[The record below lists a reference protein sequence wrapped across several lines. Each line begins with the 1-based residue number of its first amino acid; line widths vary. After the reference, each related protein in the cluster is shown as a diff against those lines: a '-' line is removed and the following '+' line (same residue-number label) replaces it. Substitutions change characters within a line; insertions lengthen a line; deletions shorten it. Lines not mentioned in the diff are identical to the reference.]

1 MAENRKEV
9 TLMSKLSI
17 SKFLKISL
25 FLFLSFS
32 MAACSSPK
40 GNTTN
45 SSSSDKVSKS
55 SKSSSSK
62 SSESSKS
69 SSKESSTSS
78 SHTSASSSEE
88 ASNSSQTS
96 SSSSSAKEAPT
107 TASLVP
113 AELVG
118 IWKGSSPQA
127 EEITMTVGADGSIWT
142 QANFS
147 SYGEKSDVK
156 AVARAIKISQ
166 NLYRWELVSGE
177 YSALTP
183 GITGLGGIGKA
194 EPGFTLENG
203 KFTPVMFTGPADQ
216 PLDYSNY
223 YAFEFSLTKK

>member
-1 MAENRKEV
+1 MMVKS
-9 TLMSKLSI
+9 LSKL
-17 SKFLKISL
+17 LYASL
-25 FLFLSFS
+25 FLALSFS
-32 MAACSSPK
+32 LVACSSPK
-40 GNTTN
+40 DSVTK
-45 SSSSDKVSKS
+45 SSSSDKV
-55 SKSSSSK
+55 SK

-78 SHTSASSSEE
+78 SQTSVSSSED
-88 ASNSSQTS
+88 ASESSQTS
-96 SSSSSAKEAPT
+96 SSSSSAKEAL
-107 TASLVP
+107 TADSLVP
-113 AELVG
+113 SELVG
-118 IWKGSSPQA
+118 VWKGRSPQA

-147 SYGEKSDVK
+147 SYGQKSDVK

-183 GITGLGGIGKA
+183 GITGLGGTGKA

-223 YAFEFSLTKK
+223 YAFEFSLTKN

>member
-1 MAENRKEV
+1 MMVKS
-9 TLMSKLSI
+9 LSKL
-17 SKFLKISL
+17 LYASL
-25 FLFLSFS
+25 FLALSFS
-32 MAACSSPK
+32 LVACSSPK
-40 GNTTN
+40 DSATK
-45 SSSSDKVSKS
+45 SSSSDKVSK
-55 SKSSSSK
+55 SSK

-78 SHTSASSSEE
+78 SQTSVSSSED
-88 ASNSSQTS
+88 ASKSSQTS
-96 SSSSSAKEAPT
+96 SSSSSAKEAL
-107 TASLVP
+107 TADSLVP
-113 AELVG
+113 SELVG
-118 IWKGSSPQA
+118 VWKGRSPQA

-147 SYGEKSDVK
+147 SYGQKSDVK

-203 KFTPVMFTGPADQ
+203 KFTPVMFTGPAGQ

-223 YAFEFSLTKK
+223 YAFEFSLTKN

>member
-1 MAENRKEV
+1 MVKS
-9 TLMSKLSI
+9 LSKL
-17 SKFLKISL
+17 LYASL
-25 FLFLSFS
+25 FLALSFS
-32 MAACSSPK
+32 LVACSSPK
-40 GNTTN
+40 DSATK
-45 SSSSDKVSKS
+45 SSSSNKVSK
-55 SKSSSSK
+55 SSK

-78 SHTSASSSEE
+78 NQTSVSSSED
-88 ASNSSQTS
+88 ASKSSQTS

-107 TASLVP
+107 ADSLVP
-113 AELVG
+113 SELVG
-118 IWKGSSPQA
+118 VWKGRSPQA

-147 SYGEKSDVK
+147 SYGQKSDVK

-194 EPGFTLENG
+194 EPGFTVENG

-223 YAFEFSLTKK
+223 YAFEFSLTKN

>member
-1 MAENRKEV
+1 MMVKS
-9 TLMSKLSI
+9 LSKL
-17 SKFLKISL
+17 LYASL
-25 FLFLSFS
+25 FLALSFS
-32 MAACSSPK
+32 LVACSSPK
-40 GNTTN
+40 DSVTK
-45 SSSSDKVSKS
+45 SSSSDKV
-55 SKSSSSK
+55 SK

-78 SHTSASSSEE
+78 SQTSVSSSED
-88 ASNSSQTS
+88 ASKSSQTS
-96 SSSSSAKEAPT
+96 SSSSSAKEAL
-107 TASLVP
+107 TADSLVP
-113 AELVG
+113 SELVG
-118 IWKGSSPQA
+118 VWKGRSPQA

-147 SYGEKSDVK
+147 SYGQKSDVK
-156 AVARAIKISQ
+156 AVARAIKINQ

-203 KFTPVMFTGPADQ
+203 KFTPVMFTGPAGQ

-223 YAFEFSLTKK
+223 YAFEFSLTKN

>member
-1 MAENRKEV
+1 MMVKS
-9 TLMSKLSI
+9 LSKL
-17 SKFLKISL
+17 LYASL
-25 FLFLSFS
+25 FLALSFS
-32 MAACSSPK
+32 LVACSSPK
-40 GNTTN
+40 DSAIK

-62 SSESSKS
+62 SSLSKSSESSKS

-78 SHTSASSSEE
+78 SQTLVSSSEE
-88 ASNSSQTS
+88 VSKSSQTS
-96 SSSSSAKEAPT
+96 SSGSSAKEAPT
-107 TASLVP
+107 ADSLVP
-113 AELVG
+113 SELVG
-118 IWKGSSPQA
+118 VWKGRSPQA

-147 SYGEKSDVK
+147 SYGQKSDVK

-223 YAFEFSLTKK
+223 YAFEFSLTKN

>member
-1 MAENRKEV
+1 MMVKS
-9 TLMSKLSI
+9 LSKL
-17 SKFLKISL
+17 LYASL
-25 FLFLSFS
+25 FLALSFILV
-32 MAACSSPK
+32 ACSSPK
-40 GNTTN
+40 DSATK
-45 SSSSDKVSKS
+45 SSSSDKVSK
-55 SKSSSSK
+55 SSK

-78 SHTSASSSEE
+78 SQTSVSSSEE
-88 ASNSSQTS
+88 ASKSSQTS
-96 SSSSSAKEAPT
+96 SSGSSTKEAPT
-107 TASLVP
+107 ADSLVP
-113 AELVG
+113 SELVG
-118 IWKGSSPQA
+118 VWKGRSPQA

-147 SYGEKSDVK
+147 SYGQKSDVK

-194 EPGFTLENG
+194 EPGFTVENG

-223 YAFEFSLTKK
+223 YAFEFSLTKN

>member
-1 MAENRKEV
+1 MMVKS
-9 TLMSKLSI
+9 LSKL
-17 SKFLKISL
+17 LYASL
-25 FLFLSFS
+25 FLALSFS
-32 MAACSSPK
+32 LVACSSPK
-40 GNTTN
+40 DSVTK
-45 SSSSDKVSKS
+45 SSSSDKV
-55 SKSSSSK
+55 SK

-78 SHTSASSSEE
+78 SQTSVSSSED
-88 ASNSSQTS
+88 ASKSSQTS
-96 SSSSSAKEAPT
+96 SSSSSAKEAL
-107 TASLVP
+107 TADSLVP
-113 AELVG
+113 SELVG
-118 IWKGSSPQA
+118 VWKGRSPQA

-147 SYGEKSDVK
+147 SYGQKSDVR
-156 AVARAIKISQ
+156 AVARAIKINQ

-183 GITGLGGIGKA
+183 GITGLGGTGKA

-223 YAFEFSLTKK
+223 YAFEFSLTKN

>member
-1 MAENRKEV
+1 MMVKS
-9 TLMSKLSI
+9 LSKL
-17 SKFLKISL
+17 LYASL
-25 FLFLSFS
+25 FLALSFS
-32 MAACSSPK
+32 LVACSSPK
-40 GNTTN
+40 DSVTK

-55 SKSSSSK
+55 SKSSQSK

-69 SSKESSTSS
+69 SSKELSTSS
-78 SHTSASSSEE
+78 SQTSVSSSEE
-88 ASNSSQTS
+88 ASKFSQTS
-96 SSSSSAKEAPT
+96 SSGSSTKEAPT
-107 TASLVP
+107 ADSLVP
-113 AELVG
+113 SELVG
-118 IWKGSSPQA
+118 VWKGRSPQA

-147 SYGEKSDVK
+147 SYGQKSDVK

-223 YAFEFSLTKK
+223 YAFEFSLTKN

>member
-1 MAENRKEV
+1 MMVKS
-9 TLMSKLSI
+9 LSKL
-17 SKFLKISL
+17 LYASL
-25 FLFLSFS
+25 FLALSFILV
-32 MAACSSPK
+32 ACSSPK
-40 GNTTN
+40 DSATK

-55 SKSSSSK
+55 SKSS
-62 SSESSKS
+62 KS

-78 SHTSASSSEE
+78 SQTSVSSSED
-88 ASNSSQTS
+88 ASKSSQTN
-96 SSSSSAKEAPT
+96 SSSSSAKEAL
-107 TASLVP
+107 TADSLVP
-113 AELVG
+113 SELVG
-118 IWKGSSPQA
+118 VWKGSSPQA

-194 EPGFTLENG
+194 EPGFTVENG

-223 YAFEFSLTKK
+223 YAFEFSLTKN

>member
-1 MAENRKEV
+1 MMVKS
-9 TLMSKLSI
+9 LSKL
-17 SKFLKISL
+17 LYASL
-25 FLFLSFS
+25 FLALSFS
-32 MAACSSPK
+32 LVACSSPK
-40 GNTTN
+40 DSATK
-45 SSSSDKVSKS
+45 SSSSDKVSK
-55 SKSSSSK
+55 SSK

-78 SHTSASSSEE
+78 SQTSVSSSED
-88 ASNSSQTS
+88 ASKSSQTS
-96 SSSSSAKEAPT
+96 SSSSSAKEAL
-107 TASLVP
+107 TADSLVP
-113 AELVG
+113 SELVG
-118 IWKGSSPQA
+118 VWKGRSPQA

-147 SYGEKSDVK
+147 SYGQKSDVK

-183 GITGLGGIGKA
+183 GITGLGGTGKA

-203 KFTPVMFTGPADQ
+203 KFTPVMFTGPAGQ

-223 YAFEFSLTKK
+223 YAFEFSLTKN

>member
-1 MAENRKEV
+1 MMVKS
-9 TLMSKLSI
+9 LSKL
-17 SKFLKISL
+17 LYASL
-25 FLFLSFS
+25 FLALSFILV
-32 MAACSSPK
+32 ACSSPK
-40 GNTTN
+40 DSATK

-55 SKSSSSK
+55 SKSSK

-78 SHTSASSSEE
+78 SQTSVSSSGE
-88 ASNSSQTS
+88 ASKSSQTS
-96 SSSSSAKEAPT
+96 SSGSSTKETPT
-107 TASLVP
+107 ADSLVP
-113 AELVG
+113 SELVG
-118 IWKGSSPQA
+118 VWKGRSPQA

-147 SYGEKSDVK
+147 SYGQKSDVK
-156 AVARAIKISQ
+156 AVARAIKINQ

-223 YAFEFSLTKK
+223 YAFEFSLTKN

>member
-1 MAENRKEV
+1 MMVKS
-9 TLMSKLSI
+9 LSKL
-17 SKFLKISL
+17 LYASL
-25 FLFLSFS
+25 FLALSFS
-32 MAACSSPK
+32 LVACSSPK
-40 GNTTN
+40 DSVTK
-45 SSSSDKVSKS
+45 SSSSDKV
-55 SKSSSSK
+55 SK

-78 SHTSASSSEE
+78 SQTSVSSSED
-88 ASNSSQTS
+88 ASKSSQTS

-107 TASLVP
+107 ADSLVP
-113 AELVG
+113 SELVG
-118 IWKGSSPQA
+118 VWKGRSPQA

-142 QANFS
+142 RANFS
-147 SYGEKSDVK
+147 SYGQKSDVK
-156 AVARAIKISQ
+156 AVARAIKINQ

-223 YAFEFSLTKK
+223 YAFEFSLTKN

>member
-1 MAENRKEV
+1 MVKS
-9 TLMSKLSI
+9 LSKL
-17 SKFLKISL
+17 LYASL
-25 FLFLSFS
+25 FLALSFILV
-32 MAACSSPK
+32 ACSSPK
-40 GNTTN
+40 DNVTK

-62 SSESSKS
+62 SSLSKSSESSKS

-78 SHTSASSSEE
+78 SQTLVSSSEE
-88 ASNSSQTS
+88 VSKSSQTS
-96 SSSSSAKEAPT
+96 SSGSSAKEAPT
-107 TASLVP
+107 ADSLVP
-113 AELVG
+113 SELVG
-118 IWKGSSPQA
+118 VWKGRSPQA

-147 SYGEKSDVK
+147 SYGQKSDVK

-223 YAFEFSLTKK
+223 YAFEFSLTKN

>member
-1 MAENRKEV
+1 MMVKS
-9 TLMSKLSI
+9 LSKL
-17 SKFLKISL
+17 LYASL
-25 FLFLSFS
+25 FLALSFILV
-32 MAACSSPK
+32 ACSSPK
-40 GNTTN
+40 DSATK

-55 SKSSSSK
+55 SKSSK

-78 SHTSASSSEE
+78 SQTSVSSSED
-88 ASNSSQTS
+88 ASKSSQTS
-96 SSSSSAKEAPT
+96 SSSSSAKEAL
-107 TASLVP
+107 TADSLVP
-113 AELVG
+113 SELVG
-118 IWKGSSPQA
+118 VWKGRSPQA

-147 SYGEKSDVK
+147 SYGQKSDVK

-183 GITGLGGIGKA
+183 GITGLGGTGKA

-223 YAFEFSLTKK
+223 YAFEFSLTKN

>member
-1 MAENRKEV
+1 MMVKS
-9 TLMSKLSI
+9 LSKL
-17 SKFLKISL
+17 LYASL
-25 FLFLSFS
+25 FLALSFS
-32 MAACSSPK
+32 LVACSSPK
-40 GNTTN
+40 DSVTK

-55 SKSSSSK
+55 SKSS
-62 SSESSKS
+62 KS

-78 SHTSASSSEE
+78 SQTSVSSSED
-88 ASNSSQTS
+88 ASKSSQTS

-107 TASLVP
+107 ADSLVP
-113 AELVG
+113 SELVG
-118 IWKGSSPQA
+118 VWKGRSPQA

-147 SYGEKSDVK
+147 SYGQKSDVK
-156 AVARAIKISQ
+156 AVARAIKINQ

-223 YAFEFSLTKK
+223 YAFEFSLTKN

>member
-1 MAENRKEV
+1 MMVKS
-9 TLMSKLSI
+9 LSKL
-17 SKFLKISL
+17 LYASL
-25 FLFLSFS
+25 FLALSFS
-32 MAACSSPK
+32 LVACSSPK
-40 GNTTN
+40 DSATK

-55 SKSSSSK
+55 SKSSK

-78 SHTSASSSEE
+78 SQTSVSSSED
-88 ASNSSQTS
+88 ASKSSQTS
-96 SSSSSAKEAPT
+96 SSSSSAKEAL
-107 TASLVP
+107 TADSLVP
-113 AELVG
+113 SELVG
-118 IWKGSSPQA
+118 VWKGRSPQA

-147 SYGEKSDVK
+147 SYGQKSDVK

-183 GITGLGGIGKA
+183 GITGLGGTGKA

-203 KFTPVMFTGPADQ
+203 KFIPVMFTGPAGQ

-223 YAFEFSLTKK
+223 YAFEFSLTKN

>member
-1 MAENRKEV
+1 MMVKS
-9 TLMSKLSI
+9 LSKL
-17 SKFLKISL
+17 LYASL
-25 FLFLSFS
+25 FLALSFILV
-32 MAACSSPK
+32 ACSSPK
-40 GNTTN
+40 DSVTK

-55 SKSSSSK
+55 SKSS
-62 SSESSKS
+62 KS
-69 SSKESSTSS
+69 SSKESSTS
-78 SHTSASSSEE
+78 
-88 ASNSSQTS
+88 SSQTS

-107 TASLVP
+107 ADSFVP
-113 AELVG
+113 SELVG
-118 IWKGSSPQA
+118 VWKGRSPQA

-147 SYGEKSDVK
+147 SYGQKSDVK

-194 EPGFTLENG
+194 EPGFTVENG
-203 KFTPVMFTGPADQ
+203 KFTLVMFTGPADQ

-223 YAFEFSLTKK
+223 YAFEFSLTKN

>member
-1 MAENRKEV
+1 MVKS
-9 TLMSKLSI
+9 LSKL
-17 SKFLKISL
+17 LYASL
-25 FLFLSFS
+25 FLALSFILV
-32 MAACSSPK
+32 ACSSPK
-40 GNTTN
+40 DNVTK
-45 SSSSDKVSKS
+45 SSSSDKVSK
-55 SKSSSSK
+55 SSK

-78 SHTSASSSEE
+78 SQTSVSSSEE
-88 ASNSSQTS
+88 ASKSSQTS
-96 SSSSSAKEAPT
+96 SSGSSTKEAPT
-107 TASLVP
+107 ADSLVP
-113 AELVG
+113 SELVG
-118 IWKGSSPQA
+118 VWKGRSPQA

-147 SYGEKSDVK
+147 SYGQKSDVK

-223 YAFEFSLTKK
+223 YAFEFSLTKN

>member
-1 MAENRKEV
+1 MMVKS
-9 TLMSKLSI
+9 LSKL
-17 SKFLKISL
+17 LYASL
-25 FLFLSFS
+25 FLALSFILV
-32 MAACSSPK
+32 ACSSPK
-40 GNTTN
+40 DSATK
-45 SSSSDKVSKS
+45 SSSSDKVSK
-55 SKSSSSK
+55 SSK

-78 SHTSASSSEE
+78 SQTSVSSSEE
-88 ASNSSQTS
+88 ASKSSQTS
-96 SSSSSAKEAPT
+96 SSGSSTKETPT
-107 TASLVP
+107 ADSLVP
-113 AELVG
+113 SELVG
-118 IWKGSSPQA
+118 AWKGRSPQA

-147 SYGEKSDVK
+147 SYGQKSDVK

-223 YAFEFSLTKK
+223 YAFEFSLTKN

>member
-1 MAENRKEV
+1 MMVKS
-9 TLMSKLSI
+9 LSKL
-17 SKFLKISL
+17 LYASL
-25 FLFLSFS
+25 FLALSFS
-32 MAACSSPK
+32 LVACSSPK
-40 GNTTN
+40 DSVTK
-45 SSSSDKVSKS
+45 SSSSDKV
-55 SKSSSSK
+55 SK

-78 SHTSASSSEE
+78 SQTSVSSSED
-88 ASNSSQTS
+88 ASKSSQTS
-96 SSSSSAKEAPT
+96 SSSSSAKEAL
-107 TASLVP
+107 TADSLVP
-113 AELVG
+113 SELVG
-118 IWKGSSPQA
+118 VWKGRSPQA

-156 AVARAIKISQ
+156 AVARAIKNNQ

-223 YAFEFSLTKK
+223 YAFEFSLTKN

>member
-1 MAENRKEV
+1 MMVKS
-9 TLMSKLSI
+9 LSKL
-17 SKFLKISL
+17 LYASL
-25 FLFLSFS
+25 FLALSFS
-32 MAACSSPK
+32 LVACSSPK
-40 GNTTN
+40 DSATK

-62 SSESSKS
+62 SSSSKSSKSSKS

-78 SHTSASSSEE
+78 SQTSVSSSEE
-88 ASNSSQTS
+88 ASKSSQTS

-107 TASLVP
+107 ADSFVP
-113 AELVG
+113 SELVG
-118 IWKGSSPQA
+118 VWKGRSPQA

-223 YAFEFSLTKK
+223 YAFEFSLTKN

>member
-1 MAENRKEV
+1 MMVKS
-9 TLMSKLSI
+9 LSKL
-17 SKFLKISL
+17 LYASL
-25 FLFLSFS
+25 FLALSFS
-32 MAACSSPK
+32 LVACSSPK
-40 GNTTN
+40 DSATK

-55 SKSSSSK
+55 SKSSK

-78 SHTSASSSEE
+78 SQTSVSSSED
-88 ASNSSQTS
+88 ASKSSQTS
-96 SSSSSAKEAPT
+96 SSSSSAKEAL
-107 TASLVP
+107 TADSLVP
-113 AELVG
+113 SELVG
-118 IWKGSSPQA
+118 VWKGRSPQA

-147 SYGEKSDVK
+147 SYGQKSDVK

-223 YAFEFSLTKK
+223 YAFEFSLTKN

>member
-1 MAENRKEV
+1 MMVKS
-9 TLMSKLSI
+9 LSKL
-17 SKFLKISL
+17 LYASL
-25 FLFLSFS
+25 FLALSFS
-32 MAACSSPK
+32 LVACSSPK
-40 GNTTN
+40 DSATK

-55 SKSSSSK
+55 SKSSK

-78 SHTSASSSEE
+78 SQTSVSSSED
-88 ASNSSQTS
+88 ASKSSQTS

-107 TASLVP
+107 ADSLVP
-113 AELVG
+113 SELVG
-118 IWKGSSPQA
+118 VWKGRSPQA

-223 YAFEFSLTKK
+223 YAFEFSLTKN

>member
-1 MAENRKEV
+1 MMVKS
-9 TLMSKLSI
+9 LSKL
-17 SKFLKISL
+17 LYASL
-25 FLFLSFS
+25 FLALSFS
-32 MAACSSPK
+32 LVACSSPK
-40 GNTTN
+40 DSVTK
-45 SSSSDKVSKS
+45 SSSSDKV
-55 SKSSSSK
+55 SK

-78 SHTSASSSEE
+78 SQTSVSSSED
-88 ASNSSQTS
+88 ASESSQTS
-96 SSSSSAKEAPT
+96 SSSSSAKEAL
-107 TASLVP
+107 TADSLVP
-113 AELVG
+113 SELVG
-118 IWKGSSPQA
+118 VWKGRSPQA

-147 SYGEKSDVK
+147 SYGQKSDVK
-156 AVARAIKISQ
+156 AVARAIKINQ

-223 YAFEFSLTKK
+223 YAFEFSLTKN

>member
-1 MAENRKEV
+1 MMVKS
-9 TLMSKLSI
+9 LSKL
-17 SKFLKISL
+17 LYASL
-25 FLFLSFS
+25 FLALSFILV
-32 MAACSSPK
+32 ACSSPK
-40 GNTTN
+40 DSVTK

-55 SKSSSSK
+55 SKSS
-62 SSESSKS
+62 KS
-69 SSKESSTSS
+69 SSKESSTS
-78 SHTSASSSEE
+78 
-88 ASNSSQTS
+88 SSQTS

-107 TASLVP
+107 ADSFVP
-113 AELVG
+113 SELVG
-118 IWKGSSPQA
+118 VWKGRSPQA

-194 EPGFTLENG
+194 EPGFTVENG

-223 YAFEFSLTKK
+223 YAFEFSLTKN

>member
-1 MAENRKEV
+1 MVKS
-9 TLMSKLSI
+9 LSKL
-17 SKFLKISL
+17 LYASL
-25 FLFLSFS
+25 FLALSFS
-32 MAACSSPK
+32 LVACSSSK
-40 GNTTN
+40 DSATK
-45 SSSSDKVSKS
+45 SSSSDKVSK
-55 SKSSSSK
+55 SSK

-78 SHTSASSSEE
+78 SQTSVSSSEE
-88 ASNSSQTS
+88 ASKSSQTS
-96 SSSSSAKEAPT
+96 SSDSSTKEAPT
-107 TASLVP
+107 ADSLVP
-113 AELVG
+113 SELVG
-118 IWKGSSPQA
+118 VWKGRSPQA

-147 SYGEKSDVK
+147 SYGQKSDVK

-223 YAFEFSLTKK
+223 YAFEFSLTKN

>member
-1 MAENRKEV
+1 MMVKS
-9 TLMSKLSI
+9 LSKL
-17 SKFLKISL
+17 LYASL
-25 FLFLSFS
+25 FLALSFILV
-32 MAACSSPK
+32 ACSSPK
-40 GNTTN
+40 DSATK

-55 SKSSSSK
+55 SKSSK

-78 SHTSASSSEE
+78 SQTSVSSSEE
-88 ASNSSQTS
+88 ASKSSQTS
-96 SSSSSAKEAPT
+96 SSGSSTKEAPT
-107 TASLVP
+107 ADSLVP
-113 AELVG
+113 SELVG
-118 IWKGSSPQA
+118 VWKGSSPQA

-194 EPGFTLENG
+194 EPGFTVENG

-223 YAFEFSLTKK
+223 YAFEFSLTKN

>member
-1 MAENRKEV
+1 MMVKS
-9 TLMSKLSI
+9 LSKL
-17 SKFLKISL
+17 LYASL
-25 FLFLSFS
+25 FLALSFS
-32 MAACSSPK
+32 LVACSSPK
-40 GNTTN
+40 DSATK

-55 SKSSSSK
+55 SKSSK

-78 SHTSASSSEE
+78 SQTSVSSSED
-88 ASNSSQTS
+88 ASKSSQTS

-107 TASLVP
+107 ADSLVP
-113 AELVG
+113 SELVG
-118 IWKGSSPQA
+118 VWKGRSPQA

-147 SYGEKSDVK
+147 SYGQKSDVK
-156 AVARAIKISQ
+156 AVARAIKINQ

-183 GITGLGGIGKA
+183 GITGLGGTGKA

-203 KFTPVMFTGPADQ
+203 KFTPVMFTGPAGQ

-223 YAFEFSLTKK
+223 YAFEFSLTKN

>member
-1 MAENRKEV
+1 MMVKS
-9 TLMSKLSI
+9 LSKL
-17 SKFLKISL
+17 LYASL
-25 FLFLSFS
+25 FLALSFS
-32 MAACSSPK
+32 LVACSSPK
-40 GNTTN
+40 DSVTK
-45 SSSSDKVSKS
+45 SSSSDKV
-55 SKSSSSK
+55 SK

-78 SHTSASSSEE
+78 SQTSVSSSEE

-107 TASLVP
+107 ADSLVP
-113 AELVG
+113 SELVG
-118 IWKGSSPQA
+118 VWKGRSPQA

-147 SYGEKSDVK
+147 SYGQKSDVK
-156 AVARAIKISQ
+156 AVARAIKINQ

-223 YAFEFSLTKK
+223 YAFEFSLTKN

>member
-1 MAENRKEV
+1 MMVKS
-9 TLMSKLSI
+9 LSKL
-17 SKFLKISL
+17 LYASL
-25 FLFLSFS
+25 FLALSFS
-32 MAACSSPK
+32 LVACSSPK
-40 GNTTN
+40 DSVTK
-45 SSSSDKVSKS
+45 SSSSDKV
-55 SKSSSSK
+55 SK

-78 SHTSASSSEE
+78 SQTSVSSSED
-88 ASNSSQTS
+88 ASKSSQTS

-107 TASLVP
+107 ADSLVP
-113 AELVG
+113 SELVG
-118 IWKGSSPQA
+118 VWKGRSPQA

-147 SYGEKSDVK
+147 SYGQKSDVK
-156 AVARAIKISQ
+156 AVARAIKINQ

-223 YAFEFSLTKK
+223 YAFEFSLTKN

>member
-1 MAENRKEV
+1 MMVKS
-9 TLMSKLSI
+9 LSKL
-17 SKFLKISL
+17 LYASL
-25 FLFLSFS
+25 FLALSFILV
-32 MAACSSPK
+32 ACSSPK
-40 GNTTN
+40 DSVTK

-55 SKSSSSK
+55 SKSSQSKSSESSKSK

-69 SSKESSTSS
+69 SFKESSTLSS
-78 SHTSASSSEE
+78 QTSVSSSED
-88 ASNSSQTS
+88 ASKSSQTS

-107 TASLVP
+107 ADSLVP
-113 AELVG
+113 SELVG
-118 IWKGSSPQA
+118 VWKGRSPQA

-223 YAFEFSLTKK
+223 YAFEFSLTKN

>member
-1 MAENRKEV
+1 MMVKS
-9 TLMSKLSI
+9 LSKL
-17 SKFLKISL
+17 LYASL
-25 FLFLSFS
+25 FLALSFS
-32 MAACSSPK
+32 LVACSSPK
-40 GNTTN
+40 DSATK
-45 SSSSDKVSKS
+45 SSSSDKVSKP
-55 SKSSSSK
+55 SKSSLSKSSLSK

-78 SHTSASSSEE
+78 SQTSVSSSEE
-88 ASNSSQTS
+88 ASKPSQTS
-96 SSSSSAKEAPT
+96 SSGSSTKEAPT
-107 TASLVP
+107 ADSLVP
-113 AELVG
+113 SELVG
-118 IWKGSSPQA
+118 VWKGRSPQA

-223 YAFEFSLTKK
+223 YAFEFSLTKN

>member
-1 MAENRKEV
+1 MVKS
-9 TLMSKLSI
+9 LSKL
-17 SKFLKISL
+17 LYASL
-25 FLFLSFS
+25 FLALSFILV
-32 MAACSSPK
+32 ACSSPK
-40 GNTTN
+40 DSATK
-45 SSSSDKVSKS
+45 SSSSDKVSK
-55 SKSSSSK
+55 SSK

-78 SHTSASSSEE
+78 SQTSVSSSEE
-88 ASNSSQTS
+88 ASKSSQTS
-96 SSSSSAKEAPT
+96 SSGSSTKEAPT
-107 TASLVP
+107 ADSLVP
-113 AELVG
+113 SELVG
-118 IWKGSSPQA
+118 VWKGRSPQA

-147 SYGEKSDVK
+147 SYGQKSDVK

-194 EPGFTLENG
+194 EPGFTVENG
-203 KFTPVMFTGPADQ
+203 KFTPVMFTGLADQ

-223 YAFEFSLTKK
+223 YAFEFSLTKN